1 MVRYVVYPRGVLSIP
16 VSFKALTG
24 ASFETR
30 IRECAAPLF
39 QRATFSTRREEWPVR
54 PTVRKLIGVRRVTK

>member
-30 IRECAAPLF
+30 IRECAAPHLSAGDLLGIEEKVALVLF
-39 QRATFSTRREEWPVR
+39 
-54 PTVRKLIGVRRVTK
+54 GG

>member
-30 IRECAAPLF
+30 IRECAAPLLS
-39 QRATFSTRREEWPVR
+39 AGDILGIEEKVAL
-54 PTVRKLIGVRRVTK
+54 VLFGG